1 MGFLTAF
8 KRSTDSTQDEM
19 LWNTMMFNSESNAG
33 VNVNQQTAL
42 NATAVLACVTMLSED
57 FAKLTPRIFRTDPDT
72 GESTDADDHPLY
84 DLLYAP
90 NDWQNWFEFAEMTQV
105 SLLLRGNGYAVIVRD
120 GRGNPIKLIP
130 VNADWVALWEAPDGG
145 LFYRVTANGLHMMA
159 ELRGEPFLVPIA
171 DMFHIRG
178 FTANG
183 LLGASR
189 IMLAKE
195 AVGLALGLEQQASR
209 WMANRAHLS
218 GILTTD
224 AKLTK
229 DAAERIAQDW
239 KDLKA
244 GLSNA
249 GKIAVLE
256 QGLKYLPI
264 AMNANDLQIISQR
277 TFQLQEVAR
286 IWRIPLH
293 MLGDLTRSTNNN
305 IGQQSQEY
313 INLTLSSYTS
323 RWRWKLHSTFALRPA
338 KLFIDFDLSELTRAD
353 ITARYNNYA
362 RAITAGFLTPEE
374 ARVDDGRDPKPTF
387 GKLLTPANLSAA
399 GSDATGAGADGG
411 GRPPNGDADA
421 NPRALRPRGAF
432 ISVRR
437 DFNAD
442 QPRDA
447 NGEFAGGAALTEN
460 QNGEV
465 KLVGVYATA
474 AGRDD
479 ARAAIEAARE
489 ENGEAANLQSHDLQI
504 QGDVKPGDKVFVVH
518 SPDPAADVPGAT
530 PDSPDTAEGATI
542 HGAFASR
549 DDATAA
555 ATKLSQD
562 VWATSGPDWELG
574 VSETDAEQSKVFAA
588 WASEHPDDPEGD
600 RASPAE
606 LDAFAHQA
614 LGLAPGA
621 KEAYPG
627 LAKANEFFAGH
638 AENTPAAVGVFK
650 VAGKKMS

>member
-1 MGFLTAF
+1 MGFLNALR
-8 KRSTDSTQDEM
+8 KRATDSTQDEM
-19 LWNTMMFNSESNAG
+19 MWNTMLFNSESNAG
-33 VNVNQQTAL
+33 VNVNQQTSL

-72 GESTDADDHPLY
+72 GESADADDHPLY

-323 RWRWKLHSTFALRPA
+323 RWRWKLHSTFALRPQ

-374 ARVDDGRDPKPTF
+374 ARVDDGRNPKPKF
-387 GKLLTPANLSAA
+387 GELLTPANLSAA

-411 GRPPNGDADA
+411 GRPPDGDADA
-421 NPRALRPRGAF
+421 NPRALRPGSAALEGKKLRF
-432 ISVRR
+432 DS
-437 DFNAD
+437 D
-442 QPRDA
+442 QPRDDHGRWASSLTADQKQALKDYTGGYYYSNINAALRQGKMPDGREGEIVKHVDSALENASTETKITLYRGISPSSAARLNGQLGKGSIITDRGFVSTSSSRAIARALRGFQTA
-447 NGEFAGGAALTEN
+447 NGTGLMMEIQVRAGSR
-460 QNGEV
+460 V
-465 KLVGVYATA
+465 
-474 AGRDD
+474 
-479 ARAAIEAARE
+479 
-489 ENGEAANLQSHDLQI
+489 
-504 QGDVKPGDKVFVVH
+504 
-518 SPDPAADVPGAT
+518 
-530 PDSPDTAEGATI
+530 
-542 HGAFASR
+542 AS
-549 DDATAA
+549 
-555 ATKLSQD
+555 L
-562 VWATSGPDWELG
+562 
-574 VSETDAEQSKVFAA
+574 
-588 WASEHPDDPEGD
+588 
-600 RASPAE
+600 
-606 LDAFAHQA
+606 
-614 LGLAPGA
+614 
-621 KEAYPG
+621 
-627 LAKANEFFAGH
+627 
-638 AENTPAAVGVFK
+638 AAVSGTPGEQEMLLPRGSSFRVTGYDADK
-650 VAGKKMS
+650 RTVKMTLQ